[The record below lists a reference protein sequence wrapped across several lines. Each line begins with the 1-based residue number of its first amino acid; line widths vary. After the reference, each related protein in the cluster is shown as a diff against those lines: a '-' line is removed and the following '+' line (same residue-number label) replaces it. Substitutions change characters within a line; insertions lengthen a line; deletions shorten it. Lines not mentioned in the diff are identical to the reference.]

1 MFRARHDDKSI
12 PLPPD
17 MRNGWPELARVIG
30 LTFVAVTAMIIVKR
44 VGAALAGGPV
54 DFDLTTVEAAVLFLL
69 PIAVPAAYLTIAA
82 AFWPITRRTVGKIIV
97 ERVEAW
103 SDRELAEEVE
113 RARQDLS
120 DRKRGSRRQREDW
133 LRWLE
138 QVREGRRRRQTAAIS
153 PRSVSEG

>member
-30 LTFVAVTAMIIVKR
+30 LTFVAFTALIVVRR

-54 DFDLTTVEAAVLFLL
+54 PFDLSTVEAAVLFFG
-69 PIAVPAAYLTIAA
+69 PTAVPALYLAIAA

-120 DRKRGSRRQREDW
+120 NRKRGSKRQREDW

-138 QVREGRRRRQTAAIS
+138 QVQGERRRQTAAIS